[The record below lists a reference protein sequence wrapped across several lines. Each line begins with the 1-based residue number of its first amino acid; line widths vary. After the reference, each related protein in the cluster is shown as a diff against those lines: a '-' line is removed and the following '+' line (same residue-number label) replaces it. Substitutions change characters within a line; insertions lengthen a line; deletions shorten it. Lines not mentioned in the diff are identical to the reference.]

1 MDLITPINDLIHEE
15 PGSLC
20 ILTGLKLG
28 KPKKR
33 GYLVIQSPL
42 FGMVKLT
49 LLNG

>member
-28 KPKKR
+28 KPKKK
-33 GYLVIQSPL
+33 GLPGDSKCP
-42 FGMVKLT
+42 FWDG
-49 LLNG
+49 